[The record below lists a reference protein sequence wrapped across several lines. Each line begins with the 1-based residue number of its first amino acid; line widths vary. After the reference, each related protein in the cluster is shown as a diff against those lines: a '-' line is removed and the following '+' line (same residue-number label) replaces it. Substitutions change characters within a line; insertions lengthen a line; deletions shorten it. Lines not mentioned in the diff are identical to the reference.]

1 MSSNDK
7 KDIERRIEGYVP
19 RDIPTPMWEEKLR
32 PFVIPTL
39 HAAAPVGV
47 AAMERFARVLTL
59 IATWCLKEGIPL
71 DIEVVL
77 DPDTVERFC
86 SKGLKKTA
94 SRPSYRATLRKL
106 GRELTTTAPWEPR
119 PEPMP
124 ARLPA
129 PPYSETELAA
139 LIGDATRQSTPG
151 RRRKARALIVLGVG
165 AGLDGRWARKVRGTD
180 VVRLGWGVGVKV
192 GAPSP
197 RVVPVLA
204 AYEEEIVLLAE
215 EAGDEYLVGGRTTH
229 RNRTNEI
236 SARFEDGHTTRSSR
250 QLACGRR
257 GSSRTSPW
265 GPACRNCSPPPGRSA
280 SRPSTRS
287 SSTCRRWTPRRSWT
301 CCGGRS
307 ERHVPPL
314 EGADRHLRGS
324 PTDAGR
330 VHQGEAHHR
339 EVRRLARAARPPR
352 SC

>member
-1 MSSNDK
+1 MSNNDK
-7 KDIERRIEGYVP
+7 KDIERRIEAYVP
-19 RDIPTPMWEEKLR
+19 RDIPTPVWEGKLR

-39 HAAAPVGV
+39 HAAAPVGM

-59 IATWCLKEGIPL
+59 IAAWCLKEGIPL

-94 SRPSYRATLRKL
+94 SRSSYRATLRKL

-139 LIGDATRQSTPG
+139 LIGDTIRQSTAG
-151 RRRKARALIVLGVG
+151 RRRKAQALIVLGVG
-165 AGLDGRWARKVRGTD
+165 AGLDGRWARKVRGID

-204 AYEEEIVLLAE
+204 AYEEEIVRLTE
-215 EAGDEYLVGGRTTH
+215 QAGDEYLVGGRTTH

-236 SARFEDGHTTRSSR
+236 AARFEEGHNHPKLSSPRLRSTWIVTHLTLGTRLPELLAAAGTTRIETFDALLR
-250 QLACGRR
+250 YV
-257 GSSRTSPW
+257 PEMD
-265 GPACRNCSPPPGRSA
+265 
-280 SRPSTRS
+280 PSKA
-287 SSTCRRWTPRRSWT
+287 
-301 CCGGRS
+301 
-307 ERHVPPL
+307 L
-314 EGADRHLRGS
+314 DMLRGS
-324 PTDAGR
+324 
-330 VHQGEAHHR
+330 E
-339 EVRRLARAARPPR
+339 
-352 SC
+352 